1 MAGAALAADDR
12 VITAESDQQ
21 ALAKLESK
29 PDLIISDYQ
38 LRNGRTGIDAI
49 ANLRSRFGAEIPAF
63 LISGDILP
71 ERLQDAQKSG
81 YQLLHKPLAPMSLRA
96 IMSKLLRDGA

>member
-1 MAGAALAADDR
+1 
-12 VITAESDQQ
+12 VIAVESDQD
-21 ALAKLESK
+21 AVAKLASK
-29 PDLIISDYQ
+29 PNLIISDYR

-49 ANLRSRFGAEIPAF
+49 AHLRRAFDADIPAF

-96 IMSKLLRDGA
+96 IMSKFLQSGA